1 MTLVTPSRWLAD
13 CAHSSSLFGKSRI
26 EVIPN
31 GLGTEVFHPWDKQAS
46 RRLLGLPDDKSIILF
61 GAVGGTS
68 DPNKGFHLLAPALRL
83 LGERLPGLMAVIF
96 GTEGH
101 GSLPDLCMPV
111 VSLGL
116 IADDRRLAAIYSAA
130 DVFAAPSL
138 LENLP
143 GTVMESMAC
152 GTPCVAFRQ
161 GGVADLIDHEISGYL
176 AQPYEVESFTR
187 GMAWVLE
194 DDNRHAQLADRALSK
209 IKDGF
214 SLELMSR
221 RYADLYRELQEKHA
235 EGAYG

>member
-1 MTLVTPSRWLAD
+1 
-13 CAHSSSLFGKSRI
+13 
-26 EVIPN
+26 
-31 GLGTEVFHPWDKQAS
+31 
-46 RRLLGLPDDKSIILF
+46 
-61 GAVGGTS
+61 
-68 DPNKGFHLLAPALRL
+68 
-83 LGERLPGLMAVIF
+83 
-96 GTEGH
+96 
-101 GSLPDLCMPV
+101 MPV

-116 IADDRRLAAIYSAA
+116 ITDDRKLAAIYSAA
-130 DVFAAPSL
+130 DVFAAPSI

-176 AQPYEVESFTR
+176 AQPYEVESFAR

-194 DDNRHAQLADRALSK
+194 DDNRHAQLADRARSK

-221 RYADLYRELQEKHA
+221 RYADLYEELHEKHA